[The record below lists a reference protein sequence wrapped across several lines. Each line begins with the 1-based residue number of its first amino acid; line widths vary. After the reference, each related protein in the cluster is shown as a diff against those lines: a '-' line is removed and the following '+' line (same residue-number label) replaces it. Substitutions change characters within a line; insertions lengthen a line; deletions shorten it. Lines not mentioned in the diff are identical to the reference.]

1 MQTKTIWEY
10 GVYSCK
16 SVTLFS
22 INIQQFNTT
31 YKLLYFKY
39 FFALGRNPDTT
50 NDLKMSMILSW
61 TFLESYWKF
70 DICDIVWYL
79 NFLLVILS
87 IKNLIKSNNNNL
99 NLTAL
104 FYRELQITFHI
115 ISIKSYACSCERVT
129 QWMQIR
135 NTVKSM
141 IEHHLS
147 RMTISKKYHNRNDLS
162 NQIHVQNISWI
173 YCRY

>member
-70 DICDIVWYL
+70 DIRDIVWYL

-104 FYRELQITFHI
+104 FYRELH
-115 ISIKSYACSCERVT
+115 K
-129 QWMQIR
+129 WMQIR

-141 IEHHLS
+141 IEHNLS

-162 NQIHVQNISWI
+162 NQIHVQNISWK

>member
-1 MQTKTIWEY
+1 MHANKNY
-10 GVYSCK
+10 LGVWGLLVE

-70 DICDIVWYL
+70 DIRDIVWYL

-115 ISIKSYACSCERVT
+115 ISIKSYACSYERVT
-129 QWMQIR
+129 QM
-135 NTVKSM
+135 NA
-141 IEHHLS
+141 
-147 RMTISKKYHNRNDLS
+147 N
-162 NQIHVQNISWI
+162 
-173 YCRY
+173 

>member
-31 YKLLYFKY
+31 YKLLYFRY
-39 FFALGRNPDTT
+39 FLHSEGTQIQRMTW
-50 NDLKMSMILSW
+50 KCQWSW

-70 DICDIVWYL
+70 DIRDIVWYL

-87 IKNLIKSNNNNL
+87 IKNWIKSNNNNL

-115 ISIKSYACSCERVT
+115 ISIKSYACSYERVT
-129 QWMQIR
+129 QM
-135 NTVKSM
+135 NA
-141 IEHHLS
+141 
-147 RMTISKKYHNRNDLS
+147 N
-162 NQIHVQNISWI
+162 
-173 YCRY
+173 

>member
-70 DICDIVWYL
+70 DIRDIVWYL

-104 FYRELQITFHI
+104 FYRELH
-115 ISIKSYACSCERVT
+115 K
-129 QWMQIR
+129 WMQIR

-147 RMTISKKYHNRNDLS
+147 RMTISKKYRNRNDLS
-162 NQIHVQNISWI
+162 NQIHVQNISWK

>member
-1 MQTKTIWEY
+1 MYIDTKHTQKLICRLPCMQTKTIWEY

-31 YKLLYFKY
+31 L
-39 FFALGRNPDTT
+39 
-50 NDLKMSMILSW
+50 MSMILSW

-70 DICDIVWYL
+70 DIRDIVWYL

-99 NLTAL
+99 NLTAP

-115 ISIKSYACSCERVT
+115 ISIKSYACSYERVT

-162 NQIHVQNISWI
+162 NQIHVQNISWK

>member
-1 MQTKTIWEY
+1 MYIDTKHTQKLICRLPCMQTKTIWEY

-31 YKLLYFKY
+31 YKLLYFRY
-39 FFALGRNPDTT
+39 FWQSEGTRIQRMTC
-50 NDLKMSMILSW
+50 KCQWSILSW

-70 DICDIVWYL
+70 DIRDIVWYL

-115 ISIKSYACSCERVT
+115 ISIKSYACLCERVT
-129 QWMQIR
+129 QM
-135 NTVKSM
+135 NA
-141 IEHHLS
+141 
-147 RMTISKKYHNRNDLS
+147 
-162 NQIHVQNISWI
+162 
-173 YCRY
+173 

>member
-1 MQTKTIWEY
+1 MGSTRASPW
-10 GVYSCK
+10 
-16 SVTLFS
+16 
-22 INIQQFNTT
+22 
-31 YKLLYFKY
+31 LYFQLIY
-39 FFALGRNPDTT
+39 SNLIQLTSFCILGILALGRNPDTT
-50 NDLKMSMILSW
+50 KDLKMSMILSW

-70 DICDIVWYL
+70 DIRDIVWYL
-79 NFLLVILS
+79 HFLLVILS

-104 FYRELQITFHI
+104 FYRELH
-115 ISIKSYACSCERVT
+115 K
-129 QWMQIR
+129 WMQIR

-162 NQIHVQNISWI
+162 NQINVQNISWK